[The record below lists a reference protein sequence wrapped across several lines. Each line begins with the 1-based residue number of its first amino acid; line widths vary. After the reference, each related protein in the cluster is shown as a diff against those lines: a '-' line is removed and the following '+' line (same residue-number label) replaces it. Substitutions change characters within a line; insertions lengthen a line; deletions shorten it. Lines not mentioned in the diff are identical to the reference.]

1 MSLHLDVDRRAIAAF
16 CRRHHI
22 RKLAVFGSALRDDF
36 RPDSDVDLLVEFEP
50 EHTPGL
56 IRLGVM
62 EEELGRVLGRRAD
75 LVTAKG
81 LSRHIRNRVLADA
94 EPLYADG

>member
-1 MSLHLDVDRRAIAAF
+1 MSLRLDLDRGVIAAF

-22 RKLAVFGSALRDDF
+22 RRLAVFGSALRDDF
-36 RPDSDVDLLVEFEP
+36 RPDSDVDLLAEFQP

-56 IRLGVM
+56 IGLGAM
-62 EEELGRVLGRRAD
+62 EEELGRVLGRRAE

-81 LSRHIRNRVLADA
+81 LSRHIRDDVLAAA
-94 EPLYADG
+94 EPVYADG